1 MAINGL
7 LSALSA
13 ATNAVGNSATV
24 PSPSMTTDASQVTA
38 QPISPTP
45 QGQSVV
51 NKATKAANPPV
62 PKQSAATPS
71 TQGFQGPVQPQPSVS
86 SPMPSTLGTGPG
98 PIHALTA
105 LATLLNHPE
114 FTSAM
119 ANTGAPTVMPPAAQS
134 YSDPRAAIMGG
145 MTQPAESQPT
155 TSGYTQQF
163 MAGPQSQDQ
172 SQGNDADLS
181 AVRSSTDKLNQ
192 AITDAAKQNMPTPPT
207 FQQLGPWD
215 DQQKFMDLLKQ
226 ANTMRLQAANQ
237 PVPRQQQMSP
247 LLALLAGA
255 LATGDRSGH
264 FANNFLQNFNQS
276 AQSANQG
283 ALQQYQENQTAA
295 GIGAQLPEQE
305 AQNLLQQRTQAFQQM
320 VDMNKNAVEQYKAE
334 LGYNGKVNPAV
345 IRGLVST
352 NNAQVQA
359 QARQTAADILAN
371 SHVLAAG
378 TTSAWKVFGDPV
390 ASQGQKQAALQEIMS
405 NNPTV
410 FGGMSPEA
418 VDAILSSASP
428 KQVELLAK
436 ADTDKARAGFL
447 FGKTKNLPAE
457 QKKILAQVQQ
467 IAADAGFKDAQTDIL
482 AKQLSVFDDN
492 NKTKMAQIAADTALA
507 NARVATGDFK
517 NVGQAINAYNA
528 SSLAYQK
535 AADLAQSQ
543 IKDMEK
549 NFGYNSTTGEFND
562 PDVQSR
568 YAMLQGIVKTAKN
581 KIIQNATDV
590 KTYAEPTSTV
600 TPTINGAPGS
610 AHSYGLP
617 GGQSQNSANAQKS
630 NIPGVQLGDGTTI
643 YKMGSGTDADLE
655 YARMLS
661 SLKKTPDVFKQ
672 QQIAQMY
679 KAWAARSG
687 YK

>member
-119 ANTGAPTVMPPAAQS
+119 ANTGAPIVMPPAAQS

-172 SQGNDADLS
+172 SQANDADLS

-255 LATGDRSGH
+255 LATGDRSGN

-436 ADTDKARAGFL
+436 ADTDKARAAFL
-447 FGKTKNLPAE
+447 YGKTANLPLEAQQVIAQIGQIQSKTNLSDAQMGLIMKQIQNYDTKFQGDAAKVAAE
-457 QKKILAQVQQ
+457 TELIRQKIANGGASDPTDQIKILSAANNSLKQEADIAQRQINEIKKSYGGNAPPDGSPDTNRYIGFKAIVDAAPKQ
-467 IAADAGFKDAQTDIL
+467 IATN
-482 AKQLSVFDDN
+482 V
-492 NKTKMAQIAADTALA
+492 AAMNGLFVKP
-507 NARVATGDFK
+507 VATQTPTLGGAVGSGIAHNVQSGQPQQSQADQAAKATTPWNTMYVRPGLPSVRGDVYYLSLIK
-517 NVGQAINAYNA
+517 QGYPPDRAQAILRDMYNRV
-528 SSLAYQK
+528 
-535 AADLAQSQ
+535 
-543 IKDMEK
+543 
-549 NFGYNSTTGEFND
+549 NS
-562 PDVQSR
+562 
-568 YAMLQGIVKTAKN
+568 K
-581 KIIQNATDV
+581 
-590 KTYAEPTSTV
+590 
-600 TPTINGAPGS
+600 
-610 AHSYGLP
+610 
-617 GGQSQNSANAQKS
+617 
-630 NIPGVQLGDGTTI
+630 
-643 YKMGSGTDADLE
+643 
-655 YARMLS
+655 
-661 SLKKTPDVFKQ
+661 
-672 QQIAQMY
+672 
-679 KAWAARSG
+679 
-687 YK
+687 